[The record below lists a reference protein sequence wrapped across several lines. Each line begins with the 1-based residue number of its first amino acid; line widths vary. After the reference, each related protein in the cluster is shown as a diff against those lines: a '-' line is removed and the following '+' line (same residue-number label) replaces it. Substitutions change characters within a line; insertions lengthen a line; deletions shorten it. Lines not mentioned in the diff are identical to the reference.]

1 MTDISSNTEKCILD
15 AARKVFIEKGKEGA
29 RMQEI
34 ADEAGINKA
43 LLHYYFRNK
52 QRLFEAVFME
62 AFGKFL
68 PQFRMIIESEKSF
81 LEVLPFFIENYIN
94 VILENPYLPGFI
106 LHELSHNPENLAGL
120 FEQKVNNIHLLL
132 AKITEEMQR
141 GTIRELDP
149 RQVIVNVLGL
159 CVFPFVARPIIQ
171 KVIFEG
177 DEVAYQD
184 FLTARKTEVYQ
195 FIYNSIKA

>member
-1 MTDISSNTEKCILD
+1 MTDISSNTTKCILD